1 MATGGP
7 PASLIA
13 LEADAASA
21 SAPSRPYTSAWQ
33 FLQQALSYPIVQST
47 RSPSVN
53 EVQRCVPLESLAPMN
68 DYLDRLM
75 RATGQEYDARDREGP
90 RAAPI
95 RLPAPLIPQET
106 VLDDLATLEL
116 LYSTEEN
123 LVIALSKALN
133 SRVAIML
140 TNTLDKRVVLQALG
154 DRMSIAVLGASGV
167 DHALPRITI
176 VVKPKWILSA
186 EDFANIA
193 AVIGKGQVAFVWP
206 TVETAICEAL
216 DGSEKKEV
224 KLSMKPW
231 GAYRGETKLG
241 DSDNW
246 RDVYDLIIFQIHC
259 QLVLAK
265 AAASDTESPDILD
278 PLQVDR
284 MCALLTNGEQWLV
297 YSEQDGAGCVAP
309 YVLDGAKHAIAAL
322 LTALFLGVMTAPS
335 AKMTLPKSA
344 GRDATSTSPTS
355 SEREPKRLKMEQVVR
370 FLEDAVPRCSAP
382 SFARLPG

>member
-1 MATGGP
+1 MTTGGP
-7 PASLIA
+7 PTSLIA

-33 FLQQALSYPIVQST
+33 FLQQALSYPIKCDIRSLTLGDDGMSSSAPVPRSQST
-47 RSPSVN
+47 RSPSIE

-116 LYSTEEN
+116 LYSTEES
-123 LVIALSKALN
+123 LVIALSKTLN

-140 TNTLDKRVVLQALG
+140 TNTLNKRVVLQALG
-154 DRMSIAVLGASGV
+154 DRVGVAVLAASGV

-176 VVKPKWILSA
+176 VVKPKWVLSA
-186 EDFANIA
+186 EDFANIV

-206 TVETAICEAL
+206 TVESASPAARRGSRADTALRITAIMREAL

-241 DSDNW
+241 DSDEW
-246 RDVYDLIIFQIHC
+246 REEYNLIIFQVC
-259 QLVLAK
+259 SCFRCCLLDCK
-265 AAASDTESPDILD
+265 A
-278 PLQVDR
+278 
-284 MCALLTNGEQWLV
+284 
-297 YSEQDGAGCVAP
+297 
-309 YVLDGAKHAIAAL
+309 
-322 LTALFLGVMTAPS
+322 
-335 AKMTLPKSA
+335 
-344 GRDATSTSPTS
+344 
-355 SEREPKRLKMEQVVR
+355 
-370 FLEDAVPRCSAP
+370 
-382 SFARLPG
+382 

>member
-1 MATGGP
+1 
-7 PASLIA
+7 
-13 LEADAASA
+13 
-21 SAPSRPYTSAWQ
+21 
-33 FLQQALSYPIVQST
+33 
-47 RSPSVN
+47 
-53 EVQRCVPLESLAPMN
+53 MN

-95 RLPAPLIPQET
+95 RLPAPLIAQET

-116 LYSTEEN
+116 LYSTEES
-123 LVIALSKALN
+123 LVIALSKALS

-140 TNTLDKRVVLQALG
+140 TNTLNKRVVLQALG
-154 DRMSIAVLGASGV
+154 DRVGVAVLAASGV

-176 VVKPKWILSA
+176 VVKPKWVLSA
-186 EDFANIA
+186 EDFANIV

-206 TVETAICEAL
+206 TQSCAKRSM
-216 DGSEKKEV
+216 GREKKEV

-241 DSDNW
+241 DSDEW
-246 RDVYDLIIFQIHC
+246 REEYNLIIFQIHC
-259 QLVLAK
+259 QLILAK
-265 AAASDTESPDILD
+265 AAASKTESPDILD

-309 YVLDGAKHAIAAL
+309 YVL
-322 LTALFLGVMTAPS
+322 
-335 AKMTLPKSA
+335 

-370 FLEDAVPRCSAP
+370 FLEDAH
-382 SFARLPG
+382 